1 MPELMSP
8 KLESYTRSVLSRRRF
23 IALTTFGSASA
34 IGALTSCSST
44 GSLDTS
50 SLNVVQR
57 FPQML
62 VPGLVRTP
70 ISLANHDGVLT
81 VADATAIPDVLTA
94 VLVDSE
100 SGTEVTSGISATRH
114 DAGLDTP
121 YWPFRFTVE
130 KPGIYTLII
139 DGVSPTGAAVQ
150 VSARDQILIPLVGDS
165 FPPFDTP
172 TVSDA
177 RGVNPICTR
186 NPEPCPLHDITLSE
200 ALKIGKPVLYL
211 VGTPAYC
218 STGTCSPALDGVL
231 KVRGE
236 FGDSMTFVHAE
247 IYTDDTLST
256 VAPAV
261 TSLNMTYEPALFVIG
276 ADGVLVDR
284 LDAVFDEVEVR
295 ESLEANSLLS

>member
-1 MPELMSP
+1 
-8 KLESYTRSVLSRRRF
+8 
-23 IALTTFGSASA
+23 
-34 IGALTSCSST
+34 
-44 GSLDTS
+44 
-50 SLNVVQR
+50 
-57 FPQML
+57 
-62 VPGLVRTP
+62 
-70 ISLANHDGVLT
+70 
-81 VADATAIPDVLTA
+81 
-94 VLVDSE
+94 
-100 SGTEVTSGISATRH
+100 
-114 DAGLDTP
+114 
-121 YWPFRFTVE
+121 VE

-150 VSARDQILIPLVGDS
+150 VSARDEILVPLVDDP

-172 TVSDA
+172 TVSNA

-200 ALKIGKPVLYL
+200 ALKIGKPILYL

-261 TSLNMTYEPALFVIG
+261 TSLNMTYEPALSMPCSTKWKFASRSRRTRYS
-276 ADGVLVDR
+276 ADEGQLK
-284 LDAVFDEVEVR
+284 LLPQPQVR
-295 ESLEANSLLS
+295 VAFGLLILNPASCKPSW